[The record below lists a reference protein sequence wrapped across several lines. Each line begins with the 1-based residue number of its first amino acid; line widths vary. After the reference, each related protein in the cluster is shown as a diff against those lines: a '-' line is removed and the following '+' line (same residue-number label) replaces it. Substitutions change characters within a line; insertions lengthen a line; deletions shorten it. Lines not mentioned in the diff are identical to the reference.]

1 MILVIFKF
9 KRYDSPLFCFELCA
23 VFERY
28 YHDLHHFIS
37 RSIGCR
43 DKAQDVVQEAYAR
56 VLANQQVS
64 ANNDASFGALLYTT
78 AKNIVIDQYRQN
90 KSRQYDNYEHLELA
104 ASRADEPEHRAAGRQ
119 SMNQLL
125 VLIDNLPPRCKE
137 AFVLYKFE
145 GLSHA
150 EIAKKMGISI
160 NMVEK
165 HIINALVICK
175 KGMHGRGEQ

>member
-1 MILVIFKF
+1 M
-9 KRYDSPLFCFELCA
+9 
-23 VFERY
+23 FERY

-56 VLANQQVS
+56 VLASKQAES
-64 ANNDASFGALLYTT
+64 SSDGALGALLYTT

-90 KSRQYDNYEHLELA
+90 KSRQYDNYEQLELA

-119 SMNQLL
+119 SMNHLL
-125 VLIDNLPPRCKE
+125 ELIDTLPPRSKE
-137 AFVLYKFE
+137 AFVLYKFD

-150 EIAKKMGISI
+150 EIAKQMGISI

-165 HIINALVICK
+165 HIINAMVSCK
-175 KGMHGRGEQ
+175 KGMAARGGK

>member
-1 MILVIFKF
+1 M
-9 KRYDSPLFCFELCA
+9 
-23 VFERY
+23 FERY

-56 VLANQQVS
+56 VLASDHKDS
-64 ANNDASFGALLYTT
+64 ALGALLYTT

-90 KSRQYDNYEHLELA
+90 KSRQYDNYEQLELA
-104 ASRADEPEHRAAGRQ
+104 ASRADEPEQRAAGRQ
-119 SMNQLL
+119 SMNHLL
-125 VLIDNLPPRCKE
+125 ELIDTLPPRSKE
-137 AFVLYKFE
+137 AFVLYKFD

-150 EIAKKMGISI
+150 EIAKQMGISI

-165 HIINALVICK
+165 HIINAMVSCK
-175 KGMHGRGEQ
+175 KGMAARGGK

>member
-1 MILVIFKF
+1 MILVILKF

-56 VLANQQVS
+56 VLASSGDHKDS
-64 ANNDASFGALLYTT
+64 ALGALLYTT

-90 KSRQYDNYEHLELA
+90 KSRQYDNYEQLELA

-119 SMNQLL
+119 SMNRLL
-125 VLIDNLPPRCKE
+125 ALIDNLPPRCKE

-150 EIAKKMGISI
+150 EIAKQMGISI

-175 KGMHGRGEQ
+175 KGMHDRGEQ

>member
-1 MILVIFKF
+1 MLY
-9 KRYDSPLFCFELCA
+9 RYDLPLSALGCLS

-28 YHDLHHFIS
+28 YHDLHNLIS

-56 VLANQQVS
+56 VLASPHATATAGV
-64 ANNDASFGALLYTT
+64 GALLYTT

-90 KSRQYDNYEHLELA
+90 NARQYDDIERMELM
-104 ASRADEPEHRAAGRQ
+104 ASSADEPERRVAGRQ
-119 SMNQLL
+119 SMQQLIQ
-125 VLIDNLPPRCKE
+125 LIETLSPRCKE
-137 AFVLYKFE
+137 AFVLYKLD

-150 EIAKKMGISI
+150 EIAAKMGISI

-165 HIINALVICK
+165 HIINGMIICK
-175 KGMHGRGEQ
+175 RGLAERGAQ

>member
-1 MILVIFKF
+1 MILVILKF
-9 KRYDSPLFCFELCA
+9 KRYDSPLFCLGLCS

-56 VLANQQVS
+56 VLASKQSGNES
-64 ANNDASFGALLYTT
+64 ALGALLYTT

-90 KSRQYDNYEHLELA
+90 KSRQYDNYELLELA

-119 SMNQLL
+119 SMNHLL
-125 VLIDNLPPRCKE
+125 ELIDTLPPRSKE
-137 AFVLYKFE
+137 AFVLYKFD

-150 EIAKKMGISI
+150 EIAKQMGISI

-165 HIINALVICK
+165 HIINAMVSCK
-175 KGMHGRGEQ
+175 KGMSARGGK

>member
-1 MILVIFKF
+1 MILVIPHF
-9 KRYDSPLFCFELCA
+9 KRYDSPFFCFGLCS

-28 YHDLHHFIS
+28 YHDLHLFIA

-56 VLANQQVS
+56 VLASKQVPQDGG
-64 ANNDASFGALLYTT
+64 AGLGALLYTT

-90 KSRQYDNYEHLELA
+90 QSRQYDNYEQLELP

-119 SMNQLL
+119 SMKLL
-125 VLIDNLPPRCKE
+125 LELIDGLPPRSKE

-150 EIAKKMGISI
+150 EIAKQMGISI

-165 HIINALVICK
+165 HIINAMVSCK
-175 KGMHGRGEQ
+175 KGMAERGGK

>member
-1 MILVIFKF
+1 MILVIFLF
-9 KRYDSPLFCFELCA
+9 KRYDSPFFCLGLCS

-56 VLANQQVS
+56 VLASNGNHDDSVL
-64 ANNDASFGALLYTT
+64 GALLYTT

-90 KSRQYDNYEHLELA
+90 KSRQYDNYEQLELA

-119 SMNQLL
+119 SMNHLL
-125 VLIDNLPPRCKE
+125 ALIDALPPRSKE
-137 AFVLYKFE
+137 AFVLYKFD

-150 EIAKKMGISI
+150 EIAKQMGISI

-165 HIINALVICK
+165 HIINAMVSCK
-175 KGMHGRGEQ
+175 KGMAARGGQ